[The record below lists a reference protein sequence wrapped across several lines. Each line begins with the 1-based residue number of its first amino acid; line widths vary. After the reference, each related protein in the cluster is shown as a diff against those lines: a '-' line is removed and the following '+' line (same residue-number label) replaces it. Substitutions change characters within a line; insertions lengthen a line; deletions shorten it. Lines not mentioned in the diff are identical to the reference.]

1 MYESIITGLY
11 GISSLI
17 KTKIYPIIILIIGL
31 IYLIIYNYIDINIL
45 KNIDFN
51 VIMIL
56 IGTYGISKMI
66 IKTNLINHIINLIVE
81 RATTYKNLII
91 LMCVVTFI
99 ASNFINNYILLPFI
113 IPFIQEIIKKN
124 NIKSN
129 LLIESVII
137 SSILGSMSTLI
148 GSNNTIIISSYLN
161 MNFLDFFFYD
171 SRIGIHIICLIMFFL
186 QILIIDISVK
196 NEYFIGTIEEVE
208 IKDKFNIYLFL
219 TMIILLLITSLI
231 KIKYLSG
238 IVSILCLIIGI
249 IKNKKTDILSEID
262 YQSVILY
269 ILMFIYVILLK
280 DMPYLNSI
288 TEIIKKINSPGIIY
302 TLFFIISILLS
313 LISNPIFIFYYM
325 TLLIPKIVL
334 NIDIETMQLI
344 YATYF
349 GLIAGLLKR
358 KELKN
363 TISYQIIICMIICA
377 YALIAFL
384 YF

>member
-17 KTKIYPIIILIIGL
+17 KTKIYAIIMLIIGL
-31 IYLIIYNYIDINIL
+31 IYLILYNHINMDIL

-66 IKTNLINHIINLIVE
+66 IKTNLLNHIINLIVE

-91 LMCVVTFI
+91 LICTTTFI

-161 MNFLDFFFYD
+161 MNFLDFILYD
-171 SRIGIHIICLIMFFL
+171 NRIGIYIICLMMFFV
-186 QILIIDISVK
+186 QILIINISVK
-196 NEYFIGTIEEVE
+196 NEYFIGTIEETE
-208 IKDKFNIYLFL
+208 IKNKFNIYLFL

-325 TLLIPKIVL
+325 TLLIPQIVL
-334 NIDIETMQLI
+334 NIDIQAMPLI

>member
-17 KTKIYPIIILIIGL
+17 KNKIYAIIILIIGL
-31 IYLIIYNYIDINIL
+31 IYLITYNYIDINIL
-45 KNIDFN
+45 KSINFN
-51 VIMIL
+51 AIMIL

-66 IKTNLINHIINLIVE
+66 IKTNLLNHIINLIVE

-91 LMCVVTFI
+91 LICTTTFI

-161 MNFLDFFFYD
+161 MNFLDFILYD
-171 SRIGIHIICLIMFFL
+171 NRIGIYIICLIMFFV
-186 QILIIDISVK
+186 QILIINISVK
-196 NEYFIGTIEEVE
+196 NEYFIGTIEETE
-208 IKDKFNIYLFL
+208 IKNKFNIYLFL

-334 NIDIETMQLI
+334 NIDIETMPLI
-344 YATYF
+344 YAIYF
-349 GLIAGLLKR
+349 GLMAGLLKR

>member
-1 MYESIITGLY
+1 
-11 GISSLI
+11 
-17 KTKIYPIIILIIGL
+17 
-31 IYLIIYNYIDINIL
+31 
-45 KNIDFN
+45 
-51 VIMIL
+51 MIL

-66 IKTNLINHIINLIVE
+66 IKTNLLNHIINLIVE

-91 LMCVVTFI
+91 LICTTTFI

-161 MNFLDFFFYD
+161 MNFLDFILYD
-171 SRIGIHIICLIMFFL
+171 NRIGIYIICLIMFFI
-186 QILIIDISVK
+186 QILIINISVK
-196 NEYFIGTIEEVE
+196 NEYFIGTIEETE
-208 IKDKFNIYLFL
+208 IKNKFNIYLFL

-302 TLFFIISILLS
+302 TLFFIIPILLS

-334 NIDIETMQLI
+334 NIDIETMPLI

-349 GLIAGLLKR
+349 GLMAGLLKR

>member
-17 KTKIYPIIILIIGL
+17 KNKIYAIIILIIGL
-31 IYLIIYNYIDINIL
+31 IYLITYNYIDINIL
-45 KNIDFN
+45 KSINFN

-66 IKTNLINHIINLIVE
+66 IKTNLLNHIINLIVE

-91 LMCVVTFI
+91 LICTTTFI
-99 ASNFINNYILLPFI
+99 ASNFINNYVLLPFI

-161 MNFLDFFFYD
+161 MNFLDFILYD
-171 SRIGIHIICLIMFFL
+171 NRIGIYIICLIMFFV
-186 QILIIDISVK
+186 QILIINISVK
-196 NEYFIGTIEEVE
+196 NEYFIGTIEETE
-208 IKDKFNIYLFL
+208 IKNKFNIYLFL

-334 NIDIETMQLI
+334 NIDIQAMPLI

-349 GLIAGLLKR
+349 GLMAGLLKR

>member
-17 KTKIYPIIILIIGL
+17 KNKIYAIIILIIGL
-31 IYLIIYNYIDINIL
+31 IYLITYNYIDINIL
-45 KNIDFN
+45 KSINFN

-66 IKTNLINHIINLIVE
+66 VKTNLLNHIINLIVE

-91 LMCVVTFI
+91 LICVVTFI

-161 MNFLDFFFYD
+161 MNFLDFILYD
-171 SRIGIHIICLIMFFL
+171 NRIGIYIICLIMFFV
-186 QILIIDISVK
+186 QILIINISVK
-196 NEYFIGTIEEVE
+196 NEYFIGTIEETE
-208 IKDKFNIYLFL
+208 IKNKFNIYLFL

-313 LISNPIFIFYYM
+313 LIFNPIFIFYYM

-334 NIDIETMQLI
+334 NIDIQAMPLI

-349 GLIAGLLKR
+349 GLMAGLLKR

>member
-17 KTKIYPIIILIIGL
+17 KNKIYAIIILIIGL
-31 IYLIIYNYIDINIL
+31 IYLITYNYIDINIL
-45 KNIDFN
+45 KSINFN

-66 IKTNLINHIINLIVE
+66 VKTNLLNHIINLIVE

-91 LMCVVTFI
+91 LICVVTFI
-99 ASNFINNYILLPFI
+99 ASNFINNYVLLPFI

-161 MNFLDFFFYD
+161 MNFLDFILYD
-171 SRIGIHIICLIMFFL
+171 NRIGIYIICLIMFFV
-186 QILIIDISVK
+186 QILIINISVK
-196 NEYFIGTIEEVE
+196 NEYFIGTIEETE
-208 IKDKFNIYLFL
+208 IKNKFNIYLFL

-280 DMPYLNSI
+280 DMPYLNSL

-334 NIDIETMQLI
+334 NIDIQAMPLI

-349 GLIAGLLKR
+349 GLMAGLLKR

>member
-17 KTKIYPIIILIIGL
+17 KTKIYAIIMLIIGL
-31 IYLIIYNYIDINIL
+31 IYLILYNHINIDIL
-45 KNIDFN
+45 KNINFN

-66 IKTNLINHIINLIVE
+66 IKTNLLNHIINLIVE

-91 LMCVVTFI
+91 LICTTTFI

-161 MNFLDFFFYD
+161 MNFLDFILYD
-171 SRIGIHIICLIMFFL
+171 NRIGIYIICLIMFFI
-186 QILIIDISVK
+186 QILIINISVK
-196 NEYFIGTIEEVE
+196 NEYFIGTIEETE
-208 IKDKFNIYLFL
+208 IKNKFNIYLFL

-269 ILMFIYVILLK
+269 ILMFIYAILLK

-334 NIDIETMQLI
+334 NIDIETMPLI

-349 GLIAGLLKR
+349 GLMAGLLKR

>member
-17 KTKIYPIIILIIGL
+17 KNKIYAIIILIIGL
-31 IYLIIYNYIDINIL
+31 IYLITYNYIDINIL
-45 KNIDFN
+45 KSINFN

-66 IKTNLINHIINLIVE
+66 IKTNLLNHIINLIVE

-91 LMCVVTFI
+91 LICVVTFI
-99 ASNFINNYILLPFI
+99 ASNFINNYVLLPFI

-161 MNFLDFFFYD
+161 MNFLDFILYD
-171 SRIGIHIICLIMFFL
+171 NRIGIYIICLIMFFV
-186 QILIIDISVK
+186 QILIINISVK
-196 NEYFIGTIEEVE
+196 NEYFIGTIEETE
-208 IKDKFNIYLFL
+208 IKNKFNIYLFL

-313 LISNPIFIFYYM
+313 LIFNPIFIFYYM

-334 NIDIETMQLI
+334 NIDIQAMPLI

-349 GLIAGLLKR
+349 GLMAGLLKR

>member
-17 KTKIYPIIILIIGL
+17 KTKIYAIIMLIIGL
-31 IYLIIYNYIDINIL
+31 IYLILYNHINMDIL

-66 IKTNLINHIINLIVE
+66 IKTNLLNHIINLIVE

-91 LMCVVTFI
+91 LICTTTFI

-161 MNFLDFFFYD
+161 MNFLDFILYD
-171 SRIGIHIICLIMFFL
+171 NRIGIYIICLMMFFV
-186 QILIIDISVK
+186 QILIINISVK
-196 NEYFIGTIEEVE
+196 NEYFIGTIEETE
-208 IKDKFNIYLFL
+208 IKNKFNIYLFL

-313 LISNPIFIFYYM
+313 LIFNPIFIFYYM
-325 TLLIPKIVL
+325 TLLIQKIVL
-334 NIDIETMQLI
+334 NIDIQAMPLI

-349 GLIAGLLKR
+349 GLMAGLLKR

>member
-17 KTKIYPIIILIIGL
+17 KNKIYPIIILIIGL

-45 KNIDFN
+45 KNINFN

-66 IKTNLINHIINLIVE
+66 IKTNLLNHIINLIVE

-91 LMCVVTFI
+91 LICVVTFI

-161 MNFLDFFFYD
+161 MNFLDFILYD
-171 SRIGIHIICLIMFFL
+171 NRIGIYIICLIMFFI
-186 QILIIDISVK
+186 QILIINISVK
-196 NEYFIGTIEEVE
+196 NEYFIGTIEETE
-208 IKDKFNIYLFL
+208 IKNKFNIYLFL

-334 NIDIETMQLI
+334 NIDIETMPLI

-349 GLIAGLLKR
+349 GLMAGLLKR

>member
-17 KTKIYPIIILIIGL
+17 KTKIYAIIMLIIGL
-31 IYLIIYNYIDINIL
+31 IYLILYNHINMDIL

-66 IKTNLINHIINLIVE
+66 IKTNLLNHIINLIVE

-91 LMCVVTFI
+91 LICTTTFI

-161 MNFLDFFFYD
+161 MNFLDFILYD
-171 SRIGIHIICLIMFFL
+171 NRIGIYIICLMMFFV
-186 QILIIDISVK
+186 QILIINISVK
-196 NEYFIGTIEEVE
+196 NEYFIGTIEETE
-208 IKDKFNIYLFL
+208 IKNKFNIYLFL

-334 NIDIETMQLI
+334 NIDIQAMPLI

-349 GLIAGLLKR
+349 GLMAGLLKR

>member
-1 MYESIITGLY
+1 M
-11 GISSLI
+11 
-17 KTKIYPIIILIIGL
+17 
-31 IYLIIYNYIDINIL
+31 
-45 KNIDFN
+45 
-51 VIMIL
+51 VI
-56 IGTYGISKMI
+56 
-66 IKTNLINHIINLIVE
+66 
-81 RATTYKNLII
+81 
-91 LMCVVTFI
+91 
-99 ASNFINNYILLPFI
+99 
-113 IPFIQEIIKKN
+113 
-124 NIKSN
+124 
-129 LLIESVII
+129 
-137 SSILGSMSTLI
+137 
-148 GSNNTIIISSYLN
+148 
-161 MNFLDFFFYD
+161 
-171 SRIGIHIICLIMFFL
+171 
-186 QILIIDISVK
+186 QILIINISVK
-196 NEYFIGTIEEVE
+196 NEYFIGTIEETE
-208 IKDKFNIYLFL
+208 IKNKFNIYLFL

-334 NIDIETMQLI
+334 NIDIETMPLI

-349 GLIAGLLKR
+349 GLMAGLLKR

>member
-17 KTKIYPIIILIIGL
+17 KNKIYAIIILIIGL
-31 IYLIIYNYIDINIL
+31 IYLITYNYIDINIL
-45 KNIDFN
+45 KSINFN
-51 VIMIL
+51 AIMIL

-66 IKTNLINHIINLIVE
+66 IKTNLLNHIINLIVE

-91 LMCVVTFI
+91 LICVVTFI
-99 ASNFINNYILLPFI
+99 ASNFINNYVLLPFI

-161 MNFLDFFFYD
+161 MNFLDFILYD
-171 SRIGIHIICLIMFFL
+171 NRIGIYIICLIMFFV
-186 QILIIDISVK
+186 QILIINISVK
-196 NEYFIGTIEEVE
+196 NEYFIGTIEETE

-313 LISNPIFIFYYM
+313 LIFNPIFIFYYM

-334 NIDIETMQLI
+334 NIDIQAMPLI
-344 YATYF
+344 YAIYF
-349 GLIAGLLKR
+349 GLMAGLLKR

>member
-17 KTKIYPIIILIIGL
+17 KNKIYAIIILIIGL
-31 IYLIIYNYIDINIL
+31 IYLITYNYIDINIL
-45 KNIDFN
+45 KSINFN

-66 IKTNLINHIINLIVE
+66 VKTNLLNHIINLIVE

-91 LMCVVTFI
+91 LICVVTFI

-161 MNFLDFFFYD
+161 MNFLDFILYD
-171 SRIGIHIICLIMFFL
+171 NRIGIYIICLIMFFV
-186 QILIIDISVK
+186 QILIINISVK
-196 NEYFIGTIEEVE
+196 NEYFIGTIEETE
-208 IKDKFNIYLFL
+208 IKNKFNIYLFL

-238 IVSILCLIIGI
+238 ITSIICLIIGI

-334 NIDIETMQLI
+334 NIDIQAMPLI

-349 GLIAGLLKR
+349 GLMAGLLKR

>member
-17 KTKIYPIIILIIGL
+17 KNKIYAIIILIIGL
-31 IYLIIYNYIDINIL
+31 IYLITYNYIDINIL
-45 KNIDFN
+45 KSINFN

-66 IKTNLINHIINLIVE
+66 IKTNLLNHIINLIVE

-91 LMCVVTFI
+91 LICITTFI
-99 ASNFINNYILLPFI
+99 ASNFINNYVLLPFI

-161 MNFLDFFFYD
+161 MNFLDFILYD
-171 SRIGIHIICLIMFFL
+171 NRIGIYIICLIMFFV
-186 QILIIDISVK
+186 QILIINISVK
-196 NEYFIGTIEEVE
+196 NEYFIGTIEETE
-208 IKDKFNIYLFL
+208 IKNKFNIYLFL

-313 LISNPIFIFYYM
+313 LIFNPIFIFYYM

-334 NIDIETMQLI
+334 NIDIQAMPLI

-349 GLIAGLLKR
+349 GLMAGLLKR

>member
-17 KTKIYPIIILIIGL
+17 KNKIYAIIILIIGL
-31 IYLIIYNYIDINIL
+31 IYLITYNYIDINIL
-45 KNIDFN
+45 KSINFN

-66 IKTNLINHIINLIVE
+66 VKTNLLNHIINLIVE

-91 LMCVVTFI
+91 LICVVTFI
-99 ASNFINNYILLPFI
+99 ASNFINNYVLLPFI

-161 MNFLDFFFYD
+161 MNFLDFILYD
-171 SRIGIHIICLIMFFL
+171 NRIGIYIICLIMFFV
-186 QILIIDISVK
+186 QILIINISVK
-196 NEYFIGTIEEVE
+196 NEYFIGTIEETE
-208 IKDKFNIYLFL
+208 IKNKFNIYLFL

-334 NIDIETMQLI
+334 NIDIQAMPLI

-349 GLIAGLLKR
+349 GLMAGLLKR

>member
-17 KTKIYPIIILIIGL
+17 KNKIYAIIILIIGL
-31 IYLIIYNYIDINIL
+31 IYLITYNYIDINIL
-45 KNIDFN
+45 KSINFN

-66 IKTNLINHIINLIVE
+66 VKTNLLNHIINLIVE

-91 LMCVVTFI
+91 LICVTT
-99 ASNFINNYILLPFI
+99 FINNYVLLPFI
-113 IPFIQEIIKKN
+113 IPFIQEITKKN

-161 MNFLDFFFYD
+161 MNFLDFILYD
-171 SRIGIHIICLIMFFL
+171 NRIGIYIICLIMFFV
-186 QILIIDISVK
+186 QILIINISVK
-196 NEYFIGTIEEVE
+196 NEYFIGTIEETE
-208 IKDKFNIYLFL
+208 IKNKFNIYLFL

-334 NIDIETMQLI
+334 NIDIETMPLI

-349 GLIAGLLKR
+349 GLMAGLLKR